1 MRRWRGPLMLLT
13 IAAVAIAAAPHV
25 SRDAMHAME
34 TSFDKRIQTLSVDAP
49 FELLG
54 NTNGVYL
61 EGYGAVFTCEVN
73 LSQSANISPF
83 QTSMP
88 RDYVVKL
95 HQRKLQHVPVL
106 KKSMQEEMVAMA
118 MASSLDNVPA
128 NERIVLGV
136 TLLYYPWED
145 TTGLPS
151 QILMQAERQK
161 LVDVQLGRAGRSSL
175 DSIIRVEEL

>member
-1 MRRWRGPLMLLT
+1 MRRWRVPLMLLT
-13 IAAVAIAAAPHV
+13 MAAVAIAAAPHL

-73 LSQSANISPF
+73 VLQSANISPF

-95 HQRKLQHVPVL
+95 HQRKLERIPIL
-106 KKSMQEEMVAMA
+106 KKSMQEEMVA

-145 TTGLPS
+145 TSGLPS

-161 LVDVQLGRAGRSSL
+161 LVDVQLGRASRASL

>member
-1 MRRWRGPLMLLT
+1 MRRWRVPLMSLT
-13 IAAVAIAAAPHV
+13 IAVVAIAAAPRV

-61 EGYGAVFTCEVN
+61 EGYGAVFTCEAN

-83 QTSMP
+83 QTTMP
-88 RDYVVKL
+88 KDYIVKL
-95 HQRKLQHVPVL
+95 HQRKLERVSVL
-106 KKSMQEEMVAMA
+106 KKSMQEEMVA

-136 TLLYYPWED
+136 TLLYHPWED
-145 TTGLPS
+145 TSRLPS

-161 LVDVQLGRAGRSSL
+161 LVDVQLGRTSRASL

>member
-1 MRRWRGPLMLLT
+1 MLLT
-13 IAAVAIAAAPHV
+13 MAAVAIAAAPHL

-73 LSQSANISPF
+73 VLQSANISPF

-95 HQRKLQHVPVL
+95 HQRKLERIPIL
-106 KKSMQEEMVAMA
+106 KKSMQEEMVA

-145 TTGLPS
+145 TSGLPS

-161 LVDVQLGRAGRSSL
+161 LVDVQLGRASRASL